1 MSGPEKEEPDPEV
14 ELLLQPRDW
23 VRLEKPKKRIMSKV
37 SKDPVNV
44 SFESSLH
51 EGGLKEE
58 LESCA
63 SDDEKE
69 AFIEDNDDD
78 EDDNWEVGMIR
89 NDPSWKKTA
98 LKANQSPNKRGRP
111 RKVAKQGSDDENDE
125 DWDLKKTKSEK
136 EKKVRKKRGRPR
148 KNPEKLTADEDFEKV
163 TTEPDFKSVTTD
175 PDYKNVTRDDEDDG
189 SSEEEEEEYEDKPKS
204 KYKKQYYKS
213 RKPEPKVCTECGMSF
228 SGITIESIQARLD
241 DHELD
246 HKVEKFS
253 CECPE
258 APKLI
263 LNSLQLPRL
272 AKAEK
277 YLNFKEVKQHLLTV
291 HMGWHGCK
299 KCPKTFK
306 TSDELEEHQTTGHQS
321 LVCDECGYICM
332 SASTMAAHKSAL
344 HKEKSEIKRRK
355 TKVKNGDED
364 ANGNTLCPDCGADIP
379 TKNIQRHKMVH
390 TIENFTCDCPDLP
403 STFRMPDLG
412 GFAQS
417 RAIGFTQK
425 ERHMKVVHM
434 GWLPCPET
442 GCQNSFE
449 TKLKLQR
456 HVKTHKQICDHC
468 GFEGKTA
475 QHLRGHFERNHDTKA
490 VQCPDCGVMQT
501 NKHELYKHK
510 KKVHTRKTCGI
521 CGAEVKYLDVHMRNQ
536 HVSDDKARYK
546 CEYCQKGF
554 MDKPLMEK
562 HIMNVH
568 IRAQPYKC
576 RYGCENAYNDKSN
589 RAAHERRRHGSC
601 FPSPHG
607 TPAKNQFSF

>member
-1 MSGPEKEEPDPEV
+1 MSAPEKEDRDPEV
-14 ELLLQPRDW
+14 ESLLNPRDW
-23 VRLEKPKKRIMSKV
+23 LRLAKPKKKTANEV
-37 SKDPVNV
+37 VKDPTQSYNG
-44 SFESSLH
+44 SFGSSLN
-51 EGGLKEE
+51 LKEE

-69 AFIEDNDDD
+69 AFFE
-78 EDDNWEVGMIR
+78 EDDWEVGMIR
-89 NDPSWKKTA
+89 NDPSWEKKTA
-98 LKANQSPNKRGRP
+98 SKAVEGRTPKKRGRP
-111 RKVAKQGSDDENDE
+111 RKGTKQGSDDENGADPDWNVMTAKSGHEDE
-125 DWDLKKTKSEK
+125 EN
-136 EKKVRKKRGRPR
+136 KVKKKRGRPK
-148 KNPEKLTADEDFEKV
+148 KNPEKEEQGFE
-163 TTEPDFKSVTTD
+163 TGFAQPD
-175 PDYKNVTRDDEDDG
+175 PDYKDGPGEDEDDG
-189 SSEEEEEEYEDKPKS
+189 FSEEEDEEEYEEKPKS

-213 RKPEPKVCTECGMSF
+213 RKPEPKFCTECGEKF
-228 SGITIESIQARLD
+228 SGKTLESIQARLD
-241 DHELD
+241 NHELD
-246 HKVEKFS
+246 HKVEKFT

-272 AKAEK
+272 SKAEK
-277 YLNFKEVKQHLLTV
+277 YLNFKEVKQHLLVV

-306 TSDELEEHQTTGHQS
+306 TRGALEEHQTTGHQS
-321 LVCDECGYICM
+321 LVCDECGYVCT
-332 SASTMAAHKSAL
+332 SQSTMYNHKNAL
-344 HKEKSEIKRRK
+344 HKEKTKIKHRK
-355 TKVKNGDED
+355 KRVENGDED
-364 ANGNTLCPDCGADIP
+364 ASSGTTLCPDCGADILA
-379 TKNIQRHKMVH
+379 KNMQRHKLVH

-403 STFRMPDLG
+403 STFRLPELD
-412 GFAQS
+412 GFGQS
-417 RAIGFTQK
+417 RAIGYTQK

-434 GWLPCPET
+434 GWLPCSET

-449 TKLKLQR
+449 TKLKLER

-468 GFEGKTA
+468 GFQGKTA

-490 VQCPDCGVMQT
+490 VQCPDCGEMQT

-521 CGAEVKYLDVHMRNQ
+521 CGAEVKCLTIHMRNQ
-536 HVSDDKARYK
+536 HISDDQARYK

-554 MDKPLMEK
+554 MDKPLMDK

-568 IRAQPYKC
+568 IRTQPYKC

-601 FPSPHG
+601 FPSP
-607 TPAKNQFSF
+607 TKSQFSLL